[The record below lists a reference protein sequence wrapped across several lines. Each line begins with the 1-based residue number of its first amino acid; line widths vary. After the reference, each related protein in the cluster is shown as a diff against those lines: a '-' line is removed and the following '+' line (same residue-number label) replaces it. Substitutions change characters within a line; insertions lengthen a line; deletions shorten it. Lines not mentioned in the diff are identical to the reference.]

1 MLLDLLTGEVL
12 SEIDMRLIEK
22 EEVRGANFFEGEL
35 F

>member
-12 SEIDMRLIEK
+12 SEIDMRSIEK
-22 EEVRGANFFEGEL
+22 EGVREENFLEGEL